1 VSAKGSCYLS
11 KGQEKGEQGAGERI
25 LEVWPRE
32 ISDFLF

>member
-1 VSAKGSCYLS
+1 VPKDPEIRAKV
-11 KGQEKGEQGAGERI
+11 KKKVNAGERI